1 MNRLTGR
8 KEDGHAYVIGCP
20 EFKVPQ
26 KANILLQSIADK
38 CADIED
44 ILEDTYDLDRL
55 RELVEADKDG
65 RCFVL
70 QCKPFETVFMLHNGR
85 SEMCTVEGIYFTTRK
100 NYVRLRPIINQR
112 YIGNRS
118 VYYKLDIKSIPKF
131 LIKRSASGEAAL
143 AKEEHNE

>member
-8 KEDGHAYVIGCP
+8 KKDGHAYVIGCP

-55 RELVEADKDG
+55 RELVEADKAG
-65 RCFVL
+65 RCFVSDTKIG
-70 QCKPFETVFMLHNGR
+70 CEVF
-85 SEMCTVEGIYFTTRK
+85 Y
-100 NYVRLRPIINQR
+100 
-112 YIGNRS
+112 
-118 VYYKLDIKSIPKF
+118 IPKF
-131 LIKRSASGEAAL
+131 NGKPYCGVKSGHVQAVAFTKAGKRVKIREYHAHNQDFMIGKSVFLTRESAEAAL
-143 AKEEHNE
+143 AKEDYHE

>member
-26 KANILLQSIADK
+26 KVNILLQSIADK

-55 RELVEADKDG
+55 RELIAADKDG
-65 RCFVL
+65 RCVVL
-70 QCKPFETVFMLHNGR
+70 PVKPGETVRFAKNPRAKREKVACVTLYEDGKISLGFHDVGYKETWVDEW
-85 SEMCTVEGIYFTTRK
+85 SEDDAK
-100 NYVRLRPIINQR
+100 NYVIAE
-112 YIGNRS
+112 
-118 VYYKLDIKSIPKF
+118 K
-131 LIKRSASGEAAL
+131 EADH
-143 AKEEHNE
+143 E

>member
-26 KANILLQSIADK
+26 KVNILLQSIADK

-65 RCFVL
+65 RCVVL
-70 QCKPFETVFMLHNGR
+70 PCK
-85 SEMCTVEGIYFTTRK
+85 EGDI
-100 NYVRLRPIINQR
+100 V
-112 YIGNRS
+112 
-118 VYYKLDIKSIPKF
+118 YKLGASICKWREIEHCDEYCDGWQYRDCWEGTRTVLEEKFSLCDIESVGKNIF
-131 LIKRSASGEAAL
+131 FNREAAEAAL
-143 AKEEHNE
+143 AKEATHE